1 MSFCPLFDSLD
12 LAALTSL
19 FLEPPM
25 PEFLSEGWNE
35 NLYYSELVFQ
45 IAKRGRAG
53 IRFLRDGLET
63 WNAPRLGG
71 AIGALSKPLCRDSQF
86 RTFLYGR
93 LSDSRPLIVMGAIDA
108 LRFRRDHKALE
119 QVSALLRHPS
129 PYIRAAV
136 LRYLRR
142 HDSLNVFSILVK
154 ALRDRNHIVRSE
166 AADSLDELGN
176 KEAIS
181 HLFPLLSDRHPHVR
195 QAAGTAIE
203 NLRDY
208 DRFNAAATILRWAF
222 A

>member
-1 MSFCPLFDSLD
+1 MSFCPLFDYLD
-12 LAALTSL
+12 WPALTSL

-25 PEFLSEGWNE
+25 SEYLSEGWNE
-35 NLYYSELVFQ
+35 NLYYSELAFQ

-63 WNAPRLGG
+63 WNAPRLVGT
-71 AIGALSKPLCRDSQF
+71 IGALSRPLCRDSQF

-93 LSDSRPLIVMGAIDA
+93 LSDRRPLIVMEAIDA
-108 LRFRRDHKALE
+108 LRFRRDHRALE
-119 QVSALLRHPS
+119 QVSALLRRPS
-129 PYIRAAV
+129 AYVRAAV

-142 HDSLNVFSILVK
+142 HDSLNVFPILVK
-154 ALRDRNHIVRSE
+154 ALHDRSHIVRAQ

-181 HLFPLLSDRHPHVR
+181 HLSPLLSDRHPHVR

-208 DRFNAAATILRWAF
+208 D
-222 A
+222 